1 MATGSLSI
9 ADLHA
14 YYGLSHV
21 LQGVTLDVRPAE
33 ILGLIGR
40 NGMGKTTT
48 VRATLGLC
56 DIRAGRI
63 TFDGTELVGMRTYEI
78 ARQGIGWVPQGRHV
92 FDELTVRENLLVAA
106 RGSRWNLERIYA
118 TFPSLQ
124 QRDGQLA
131 GTLSGGE
138 QQLLAIGRALMV
150 NPSLLILDEPSEG
163 LAPLA
168 IDAVA
173 TVIEALKEAGTT
185 MVLIEQNIRLA
196 FRLSD
201 RVAIMSKGRIVH
213 TSTPAELGRNE
224 AVLHEY
230 LAFGT

>member
-1 MATGSLSI
+1 M
-9 ADLHA
+9 
-14 YYGLSHV
+14 
-21 LQGVTLDVRPAE
+21 QGVTLDARPAE
-33 ILGLIGR
+33 VLGLIGR

-56 DIRAGRI
+56 DIRAGNI
-63 TFDGTELVGMRTYEI
+63 TFDGIDLVGRATHEI
-78 ARQGIGWVPQGRHV
+78 ARLGIGWVPQGRHV
-92 FDELTVRENLLVAA
+92 FGELTVRENLLVAA
-106 RGSRWNLERIYA
+106 RGSGWNLERMYE
-118 TFPSLQ
+118 TFSSLR
-124 QRDGQLA
+124 QRDHQLA

-150 NPSLLILDEPSEG
+150 NPALLILDEPSEG

-173 TVIEALKEAGTT
+173 AVIEALKNAGTT

-213 TSTPAELGRNE
+213 TATPAELSRDE

-230 LAFGT
+230 LAVGT